1 MKKKKGKVGLIVW
14 SAVSAF
20 LAILLVVAT
29 IVTHLADF
37 YPAICIVLGG
47 ERPKFASGV
56 DKIYEADYDSKKD
69 VLKAANELNERVVEE
84 GIILL
89 KNENGALPIDTSL
102 SKPKIS
108 VFGQN
113 STNLAL
119 GGSGSGGAT
128 GTDGVIDLYS
138 ALDDAGF
145 DVNPELKKFYE
156 KSGYKRTQN

>member
-56 DKIYEADYDSKKD
+56 DK
-69 VLKAANELNERVVEE
+69 
-84 GIILL
+84 
-89 KNENGALPIDTSL
+89 PIT
-102 SKPKIS
+102 
-108 VFGQN
+108 
-113 STNLAL
+113 TA
-119 GGSGSGGAT
+119 
-128 GTDGVIDLYS
+128 
-138 ALDDAGF
+138 
-145 DVNPELKKFYE
+145 
-156 KSGYKRTQN
+156 KRTF